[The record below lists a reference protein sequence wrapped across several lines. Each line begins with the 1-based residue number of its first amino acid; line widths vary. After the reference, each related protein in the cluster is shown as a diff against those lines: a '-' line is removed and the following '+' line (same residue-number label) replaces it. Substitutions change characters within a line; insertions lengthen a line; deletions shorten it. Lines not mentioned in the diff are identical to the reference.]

1 MGRSV
6 KGRGTLHRFLGLI
19 FLVLWLAPALAK
31 ADEGDDDMFTN
42 PEAGIIEQPNEG
54 LDINALT
61 SEKKPHFSGSM
72 EASGGMVLGISDWEK
87 PITELGA
94 IAAAPFYDIQTTLK
108 LDVRPASFVR
118 IFASVKVESPYDDP
132 ATEEETAI
140 AFSPVLVDEL
150 FLDYTLADLL
160 YFRVG
165 KQEITWGQ
173 GRLFNP
179 GDFLSNA
186 DDGISIKG
194 FLPLGANGLTLVG
207 LGEGV
212 LGPAA
217 PAYDDVAEL
226 IAAAG
231 LFEASLSR
239 LTFGLSAYF
248 RMAPGLR
255 TGAYLKAPI
264 VGMDFALESVLEWGQ
279 DPAAVDSAAVLA
291 SLFWEGGR
299 HKWQLILEYL
309 FDTAVPEYL
318 GHSVGL
324 GILARN
330 WLPGGWKPGL
340 RWVHSFADVSGQFLL
355 GLDGPIAR
363 YLRLAVAFP
372 IRYGNSAGYYTR
384 YLVSELPGAEYLDR
398 FENGEIPGNPAAAV
412 LVMLRLSIDF

>member
-1 MGRSV
+1 MGGALLRRLPGLALLV
-6 KGRGTLHRFLGLI
+6 ILLGAAFPGRAEEGVDGMFSDPGT
-19 FLVLWLAPALAK
+19 
-31 ADEGDDDMFTN
+31 
-42 PEAGIIEQPNEG
+42 GIIEEPKEG
-54 LDINALT
+54 LDIEALT
-61 SEKKPHFSGSM
+61 ADKKPRFSGSAA
-72 EASGGMVLGISDWEK
+72 ASGGLVLGIADWSK
-87 PITELGA
+87 PITAPGA
-94 IAAAPFYDIQTTLK
+94 IAATPFYLIETALK
-108 LDVRPASFVR
+108 LDVRPASFIR
-118 IFASVKVESPYDDP
+118 IFGSFQVDSPYDDP
-132 ATEEETAI
+132 ATAEETAI

-165 KQEITWGQ
+165 KQKITWGQ

-179 GDFLSNA
+179 GDYLSNA

-212 LGPAA
+212 LGPTA

-226 IAAAG
+226 IAVAG
-231 LFEASLSR
+231 LFESSLSR
-239 LTFGLSAYF
+239 LTFGLSAYY
-248 RMAPGLR
+248 RIAPGLR

-264 VGMDFALESVLEWGQ
+264 AGVDLALEGVLEWGT
-279 DPAAVDSAAVLA
+279 DPTDLDSAAVLT

-309 FDTAVPEYL
+309 FDTSVPGYL

-324 GILARN
+324 GLLARN

-340 RWVHSFADVSGQFLL
+340 RWVHSFADVSGQLL
-355 GLDGPIAR
+355 VGVDGPIAR

-372 IRYGNSAGYYTR
+372 IRYGRSAGYYSR

-398 FENGEIPGNPAAAV
+398 FENNQIPGNLAAAV
-412 LVMLRLSIDF
+412 LVMLTLSVDF